1 MKKIITSFMF
11 AACASLLAANVDV
24 DGQFKRLKSDG
35 LPMTWI
41 IKSQSNPACGK
52 FKLEDSPEGRK
63 INITA
68 TPVQAAA
75 FYTVTAYNV
84 PAKGQKISVSA
95 NVKGAGKVSLD
106 LYVYDASGAWLF
118 SMPVVEAE
126 AKAGGEII
134 SGEVELPEYYPVR
147 SKGEIIDKK
156 CGQYRV
162 ALTVAPGCQASFSN
176 IKVEV
181 K

>member
-1 MKKIITSFMF
+1 MKKILTLLVCLSGT
-11 AACASLLAANVDV
+11 ALLAANVDV

-35 LPMTWI
+35 MPMTWI

-52 FKLEDSPEGRK
+52 FKLNETPAGRS
-63 INITA
+63 IHISA
-68 TPVQAAA
+68 TSVQAAA
-75 FYTVTAYNV
+75 FYTVTSYKV
-84 PAKGQKISVSA
+84 PAKGQKIAVSA

-118 SMPVVEAE
+118 SMPVAGAE
-126 AKAGGEII
+126 AKADGGIIAGEI
-134 SGEVELPEYYPVR
+134 ELPAYYPVR
-147 SKGEIIDKK
+147 RKGEIIDKK
-156 CGQYRV
+156 CDQYRV